1 MREFDPGNAMSR
13 FTVIVTEPIHAAG
26 IELLEESGVKVI
38 SLPPGADEASLQE
51 LAPEADALITRG
63 GIKVTRKTMVSSPRL
78 RAVGVHGIGC
88 DHVDLEAAR
97 ELGKVVFNTPAA
109 LTETVAEMTLALMLA
124 LTRRVVSADKAVRA
138 GEWSRKYGD
147 LRGTEIM
154 GKTVGIVGLGR
165 IGSAVARRLKRF
177 SVELIYHDMI
187 GNPGLEAEIG
197 IERVGLD
204 DLLRSSDIIT
214 LHLPYTP
221 GTHHLIS
228 CREIGMMRDG
238 ARVVNTARGRIIDQE
253 ALVEALRLGKVAGAA
268 LDVFEEEPLD
278 PGSPLASMDNVI
290 LTPHLGASSNEAM
303 ERMAVQVAEG
313 ALKVLRGMA
322 PDNPVVI

>member
-1 MREFDPGNAMSR
+1 MSR

-177 SVELIYHDMI
+177 GVELIYHDMI

>member
-1 MREFDPGNAMSR
+1 MSR

-63 GIKVTRKTMVSSPRL
+63 GIKVTRETMVSSPRL

-177 SVELIYHDMI
+177 GVELIYHDMI